1 MKKIVSIIC
10 ILFSINAVAQNV
22 GIGETAP
29 NETRLQVKRG
39 DSALLLLQNSASG
52 TDVKT
57 GLFFKN
63 GASYSGSIITTGSTG
78 AQTFRMGFSTFG
90 GPTPA
95 GLVERISILDGGNVG
110 IGTITPTAK
119 LEVNGSLKL
128 TGGSPGA
135 GKFLISD
142 NTGLASW
149 SDLSPSLLPAGA
161 SGNTLRHNGT
171 GWVSN
176 NVLYNNGASIGIG
189 TVTPT
194 SRLEVFGSG
203 YGMLQNDGTVAVGT
217 FTSALGG
224 WLGTKTA
231 HSLHFFTNNSN
242 PLATLSTAGNFGIG
256 TQAPT
261 APLSFA
267 NLIGNKIALWGDAVG
282 GHYGLG
288 IQGSLLQMYSSG
300 SNADIALG
308 YGSSTS
314 FTENMR
320 VKGNGNVGIGT
331 ASPNSKLEVFGSG
344 YGIYQNDGTVSVGTY
359 TSATGGW
366 LGTTSNHAL
375 HFFTANSAEK
385 MTLSVAG
392 NLGIGVTAPTSPLS
406 FPAAE
411 GKKISLYPGATGD
424 AGFGVYA
431 NELRINTDYSGA
443 DITFGYDNFTNGF
456 TERMRVKGN
465 GNVGIG
471 TNNPAAK
478 MEIRSSNGDGLFV
491 SSPSQTVRVTTG
503 GSGALLGS
511 VSNVNTNLVANN
523 IIGATLKPDGSFGIG
538 IATPVYKLDV
548 NGRMRLRHNGITSG
562 IWFNN
567 SSNVESSFIGQYTD
581 DLLGIYGNAW
591 QFAVN
596 KNDGTVYMGSPNLDA
611 ENLALGAGYKLRVFG
626 KIIGEEVRVQL
637 KTAWPDYV
645 FEKDYKQLSLN
656 ELEQFVNEHKH
667 LPNIP
672 SAKEIEKDGQHLGE
686 IQIKLLEKVEELTL
700 YIIEQDKRI
709 KSLEAAANK
718 NN

>member
-1 MKKIVSIIC
+1 MKKLFTGIAL
-10 ILFSINAVAQNV
+10 LFSITGFAQNV

-29 NETRLQVKRG
+29 NETRLQVKRA
-39 DSALLLLQNSASG
+39 DSALLLLQNSATG

-63 GASYSGSIITTGSTG
+63 GTSYSGSIITTGNTG
-78 AQTFRMGFSTFG
+78 AQTFRMGLSTFG
-90 GPTPA
+90 APTPS
-95 GLVERISILDGGNVG
+95 GLIERISILDGGNVG
-110 IGTITPTAK
+110 IGTINPGAK

-128 TGGSPGA
+128 TGGAPGA

-149 SDLSPSLLPAGA
+149 FDLSPSLLPAGV

-171 GWVSN
+171 GWVAN

-189 TVTPT
+189 TVTPS

-203 YGMLQNDGTVAVGT
+203 YGMLQNDGTVAVGS

-242 PLATLSTAGNFGIG
+242 PLATLTTAGNFGIG
-256 TQAPT
+256 IQNPN

-267 NLIGNKIALWGDAVG
+267 STTGNKIALWGDASG

-288 IQGSLLQMYSSG
+288 IQGSLLQLYG
-300 SNADIALG
+300 SANNADIAFG

-344 YGIYQNDGTVSVGTY
+344 YGIFQNDGTVSVGTY
-359 TSATGGW
+359 TSAAGGW
-366 LGTTSNHAL
+366 LGTSSNHPL
-375 HFFTANSAEK
+375 HFFTANSGEK

-392 NLGIGVTAPTSPLS
+392 NLGIGVTTPTSPLS

-431 NELRINTDYSGA
+431 NELRIHTDYSGA
-443 DITFGYDNFTNGF
+443 DITFGYDNFINPF
-456 TERMRVKGN
+456 TERMRIRGN

-471 TNNPAAK
+471 TNNPSEKLEVKGSSGQGILVNDGSQALAIKTNLLAGGIVGTTTAAN
-478 MEIRSSNGDGLFV
+478 INLISSN
-491 SSPSQTVRVTTG
+491 
-503 GSGALLGS
+503 
-511 VSNVNTNLVANN
+511 N
-523 IIGATLKPDGSFGIG
+523 IGATLKPDGNFGIG
-538 IATPVYKLDV
+538 VTNPVYKLDV
-548 NGRMRLRHNGITSG
+548 NGRMRLRHNGVTSG

-567 SSNVESSFIGQYTD
+567 STNTESSFIGQYTD
-581 DLLGIYGNAW
+581 NLLGIFGNAW

-596 KNDGTVYMGSPNLDA
+596 RNDGTVYLGSPNLDA

-645 FEKDYKQLSLN
+645 FEKDYKKLSLV
-656 ELEQFVNEHKH
+656 ELEQFVSDNKH

-700 YIIEQDKRI
+700 YI
-709 KSLEAAANK
+709 LELKKEIDNLK
-718 NN
+718 KK

>member
-1 MKKIVSIIC
+1 VPGCGYCKSFGRQSVSFLNYFKTSPLKLYTPEKNYFKKLKTQLVMKKIVSVIC

-22 GIGETAP
+22 GVGETSP
-29 NETRLQVKRG
+29 TETRLQVKRA
-39 DSALLLLQNSASG
+39 DSALLLLHNSSTG

-57 GLFFKN
+57 GLFFKS
-63 GASYSGSIITTGSTG
+63 GASYSGSIITTGNTG
-78 AQTFRMGFSTFG
+78 TQTFRMGFSTFG
-90 GPTPA
+90 APTPA

-110 IGTITPTAK
+110 IGTTNPTAK
-119 LEVNGSLKL
+119 LEVNGLLKL
-128 TGGSPGA
+128 SGGSPGA

-149 SDLSPSLLPAGA
+149 YDLTPNLLPAGA
-161 SGNTLRHNGT
+161 SGNTLRHSGV
-171 GWVSN
+171 GWVAN
-176 NVLYNNGASIGIG
+176 NLLYNNGTSIGIG

-194 SRLEVFGSG
+194 
-203 YGMLQNDGTVAVGT
+203 
-217 FTSALGG
+217 
-224 WLGTKTA
+224 
-231 HSLHFFTNNSN
+231 
-242 PLATLSTAGNFGIG
+242 
-256 TQAPT
+256 
-261 APLSFA
+261 APLSFP
-267 NLIGNKIALWGDAVG
+267 NTTGNKIALWGDATG

-288 IQGSLLQMYSSG
+288 IQGSLLQMYG
-300 SNADIALG
+300 SANNADIAFG
-308 YGSSTS
+308 YGSSS
-314 FTENMR
+314 AFTENMR
-320 VKGNGNVGIGT
+320 IKGNGNVGIGT

-366 LGTTSNHAL
+366 LGTITNHAL

-385 MTLSVAG
+385 MTLSTTG
-392 NLGIGVTAPTSPLS
+392 NFGIGTTNPTSPLS
-406 FPAAE
+406 FPAAT

-424 AGFGVYA
+424 AGFGVFG
-431 NELRINTDYSGA
+431 NELRINSDNINA
-443 DITFGYDNFTNGF
+443 DITFGYDNFTNLF

-471 TNNPAAK
+471 TNNPSEKLEVKGNSGQGILVNDGSQAIAIRTNLFAGGMVGTTTAAN
-478 MEIRSSNGDGLFV
+478 MNLISSN
-491 SSPSQTVRVTTG
+491 
-503 GSGALLGS
+503 
-511 VSNVNTNLVANN
+511 N
-523 IIGATLKPDGSFGIG
+523 IGATLKPDGNFGIG
-538 IATPVYKLDV
+538 VTNPAYKLDV
-548 NGRMRLRHNGITSG
+548 NGRMRLRHNGVTSG

-567 SSNVESSFIGQYTD
+567 SANVESSFIGQYTD
-581 DLLGIYGNAW
+581 NLLGIFGNAW

-596 KNDGTVYMGSPNLDA
+596 RNDGTVYMGSTNLDA

-656 ELEQFVNEHKH
+656 ELEKFVNDNKH

-686 IQIKLLEKVEELTL
+686 IQRKMMEKIEELTL

-709 KSLEAAANK
+709 KSLEASAK
-718 NN
+718 K